1 MRAAPLFAVA
11 LVMPLAIA
19 PQSVHAEDGKSYPR
33 VDASIVIEVQN
44 DNTYK
49 SQDDDAE
56 LNDLFTTTEPE
67 VTFHFNRYVSLLVHG
82 VLEPV
87 KDPGPRDDRFFEDHG
102 FYLQDIILQFDAD
115 RVFGFGGKFTP
126 NFGLAWDI
134 APGVYGTD
142 FAEDYEFSENI
153 GFGGGFAYASDS
165 VGIHSVAAST
175 FFQDYSVLS
184 ESAITSRGRT
194 RVSDGGVGNTG
205 DFSSFA
211 VSIDGA
217 EMPFAPGF
225 AYHAA
230 FIQRGKGKGD
240 AQDEKGVMFSGSY
253 AFELQGV
260 TVTPLVEY
268 AHFFDA
274 DGVNDQERGFLTTAV
289 QVEWQKWN
297 LALSRTSRDT
307 DRPNDSDI
315 DDAQIQVSA
324 GYSFDVGLTADVGW
338 KIAEEEDV
346 ESQTIGFLLTYEAD
360 FSAP

>member
-1 MRAAPLFAVA
+1 M
-11 LVMPLAIA
+11 
-19 PQSVHAEDGKSYPR
+19 
-33 VDASIVIEVQN
+33 
-44 DNTYK
+44 
-49 SQDDDAE
+49 
-56 LNDLFTTTEPE
+56 
-67 VTFHFNRYVSLLVHG
+67 
-82 VLEPV
+82 
-87 KDPGPRDDRFFEDHG
+87 
-102 FYLQDIILQFDAD
+102 
-115 RVFGFGGKFTP
+115 
-126 NFGLAWDI
+126 
-134 APGVYGTD
+134 
-142 FAEDYEFSENI
+142 
-153 GFGGGFAYASDS
+153 
-165 VGIHSVAAST
+165 
-175 FFQDYSVLS
+175 
-184 ESAITSRGRT
+184 
-194 RVSDGGVGNTG
+194 SDGGVGNTG